1 MQAIYAM
8 CVVLICARHICE
20 CVSVPVSR
28 HASPRPAWCVR
39 TSATAATDWQ
49 ALSHIRP
56 SGHTLNLYM
65 VINPHVLT
73 LAALARFPVITN
85 FWLSSSPLLLGW
97 SLLLKPS

>member
-1 MQAIYAM
+1 MR
-8 CVVLICARHICE
+8 V

-39 TSATAATDWQ
+39 TSAKAATDWQ
-49 ALSHIRP
+49 ALSHVRP